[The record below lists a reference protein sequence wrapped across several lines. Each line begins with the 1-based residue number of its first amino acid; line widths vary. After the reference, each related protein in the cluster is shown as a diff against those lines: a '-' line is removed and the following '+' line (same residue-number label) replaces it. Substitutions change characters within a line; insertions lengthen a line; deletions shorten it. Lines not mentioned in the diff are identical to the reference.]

1 MRDKVI
7 ALGFFDGI
15 HLGHGELLKRAAL
28 RAKEKELKPAVFT
41 FDLHPDTL
49 ITGDNIQLINS
60 ADDRTGLISRLYGI
74 DNVIFSHFDK
84 RMMKMPWEN
93 FITDML
99 VGDYG
104 AAHLVA
110 GHDFH
115 FGYRG
120 EGNPERLVQKCAELG
135 LGCDIVPRVEL
146 DGITISSTYI
156 RTLIAQGEMERA
168 EMFLGHPHC
177 LTNKVTRGRR
187 IGSSIGFPTVNLA
200 IPKHVIVPAKG
211 VYATRLYIDGFDA
224 PKYGVTNVGMR
235 PTVNTDPTLVTVET
249 NILGCDCG
257 DLYGK
262 TVRVEFLSHM
272 RPERKFPSLDALKAQ
287 ISEDIISV
295 TELLKSRG
303 YM

>member
-28 RAKEKELKPAVFT
+28 RAKENDLTPAVFT

-187 IGSSIGFPTVNLA
+187 IGSSIGFPTVNLS

-211 VYATRLYIDGFDA
+211 VYATRLYIEGSDGL
-224 PKYGVTNVGMR
+224 KYGVTNVGMR
-235 PTVNTDPTLVTVET
+235 PTVNTDPSLVTVET

-272 RPERKFPSLDALKAQ
+272 RPELRFPSLDALKAQ
-287 ISEDIISV
+287 IAEDIISV
-295 TELLKSRG
+295 TGLLKSRG

>member
-1 MRDKVI
+1 
-7 ALGFFDGI
+7 
-15 HLGHGELLKRAAL
+15 
-28 RAKEKELKPAVFT
+28 
-41 FDLHPDTL
+41 
-49 ITGDNIQLINS
+49 
-60 ADDRTGLISRLYGI
+60 
-74 DNVIFSHFDK
+74 
-84 RMMKMPWEN
+84 
-93 FITDML
+93 
-99 VGDYG
+99 
-104 AAHLVA
+104 
-110 GHDFH
+110 
-115 FGYRG
+115 
-120 EGNPERLVQKCAELG
+120 
-135 LGCDIVPRVEL
+135 
-146 DGITISSTYI
+146 
-156 RTLIAQGEMERA
+156 
-168 EMFLGHPHC
+168 MFLGHPHC

>member
-1 MRDKVI
+1 MNDKVI

-15 HLGHGELLKRAAL
+15 HLGHGELLKTAAN
-28 RAKEKELKPAVFT
+28 RAKEKGLTPAVFT

-49 ITGDNIQLINS
+49 ITGENVQLINS

-74 DNVIFSHFDK
+74 DKVIFSHFDE

-120 EGNPERLVQKCAELG
+120 EGNPERLAAKCAELG
-135 LGCDIVPRVEL
+135 LGCDIIPRVEL

-168 EMFLGHPHC
+168 ALFLGHPHC
-177 LTNKVTRGRR
+177 LTNKVMRGRR
-187 IGSSIGFPTVNLA
+187 IGSTIGFPTVNLT
-200 IPKHVIVPAKG
+200 IPKHVIVPARG
-211 VYATRLYIDGFDA
+211 VYATRLFIEGA
-224 PKYGVTNVGMR
+224 PGAKRGVTNVGMR
-235 PTVNTDPTLVTVET
+235 PTVNDDPSLVTVET
-249 NILGCDCG
+249 NIVGCDCG

-262 TVRVEFLSHM
+262 TVRVEFLTHI
-272 RPERKFPSLDALKAQ
+272 RPELRFPSLDALKAQ
-287 ISEDIISV
+287 IARDIADV
-295 TELLKSRG
+295 TKYFDGRG
-303 YM
+303 DM

>member
-15 HLGHGELLKRAAL
+15 HLGHGELLKCAAL
-28 RAKEKELKPAVFT
+28 RAKEKNLTPAVFT

-60 ADDRTGLISRLYGI
+60 ADDRTGLISRFYGI

-120 EGNPERLVQKCAELG
+120 EGNPERLVQKCAELD

-187 IGSSIGFPTVNLA
+187 IGSSIGFPTVNLT

-211 VYATRLYIDGFDA
+211 VYATRLYIEGSDG

-235 PTVNTDPTLVTVET
+235 PTVNTDPALVTVET

-262 TVRVEFLSHM
+262 TVRVEFISHM

-287 ISEDIISV
+287 IAEDIISV